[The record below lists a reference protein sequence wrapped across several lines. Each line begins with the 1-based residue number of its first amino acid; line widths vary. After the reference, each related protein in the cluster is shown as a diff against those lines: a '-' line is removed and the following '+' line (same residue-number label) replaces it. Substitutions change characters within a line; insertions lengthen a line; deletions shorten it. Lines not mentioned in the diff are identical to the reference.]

1 MNEFFDPNNATN
13 HVICS
18 IVGQTIKKII
28 SSLAGG
34 SHLGFGALTR
44 VARIFESGT
53 PAKFFI

>member
-1 MNEFFDPNNATN
+1 MFEFLDPNNARN
-13 HVICS
+13 HALCS
-18 IVGQTIKKII
+18 IVGETIKKII

-53 PAKFFI
+53 PAKYFL